1 MLPSHTVENY
11 LKAIFLAQVALLPSE
26 PLVPM
31 GQLASALGVVPGT
44 ATTMVKALSE
54 SGLVRYEPYAGV
66 RLTPAGEKLAARVLR
81 RHRLIE
87 LFLVQVMGMSWTE
100 VHDEAEH
107 LEHAVSDRLIERIDE
122 MLGRPSADPH
132 GDPIPGPEGTLVKPE
147 YDTLLTCPL
156 GETVIVR
163 RVSDQ
168 DSEFLRFVER
178 HELKPGQACASRHA
192 TTPPTACGFAAP
204 NGNSRS
210 ARAPLRRSWC
220 RSAQIVAAFIV
231 AILCSAAVSA
241 QTATPAKA
249 ASAPF
254 EIIDNSFLVEEAFN
268 QEAGIFQN
276 IADMVFVD
284 GNWGFNFTQ
293 EWPAS
298 SRRSISCRTR
308 CRRSTT
314 ETDPASA
321 IRKSTI
327 GISYGWRA
335 RTAGIFAARQP
346 GGADGRRAA
355 TPRIRIAGP
364 AGQPAVQQAG
374 NDWYWHWNAG
384 VTWLPR
390 AESLDPAPNTDTRVD
405 LMSPFL
411 AASGI
416 YRVRQMFNLM
426 LESVLRFD
434 ELVDETGTRRE
445 TAFILSPGFRGGWNI
460 GEQQLIVGAAVP
472 ITWVDGET
480 EPGLLLYLSYEL
492 PFKKRCIEVAPRKT
506 RISRMEGNSAGTA
519 P

>member
-132 GDPIPGPEGTLVKPE
+132 GDPIPGPEGTLLKPE
-147 YDTLLTCPL
+147 YDSLLTCPL

-178 HELKPGQACASRHA
+178 HELKPGQSVRVEARDD
-192 TTPPTACGFAAP
+192 AADSVRLR
-204 NGNSRS
+204 GAEREFTIG
-210 ARAPLRRSWC
+210 ARAASKVLVQV
-220 RSAQIVAAFIV
+220 AQIVAAFIV

-241 QTATPAKA
+241 QTAAPAKA
-249 ASAPF
+249 AAAPF
-254 EIIDNSFLVEEAFN
+254 EIVDNSFLVEEAFN

-276 IADMVFVD
+276 IAGMVFVD

-293 EWPAS
+293 EWPVVSQKHQLSYTVSALDNGDGSGFGDTQINYRYQLWMEGPGRPAFSPRAS
-298 SRRSISCRTR
+298 LVLPTGDVPRLRGSGSPGLQVNLPFSKQ
-308 CRRSTT
+308 
-314 ETDPASA
+314 TD
-321 IRKSTI
+321 
-327 GISYGWRA
+327 
-335 RTAGIFAARQP
+335 
-346 GGADGRRAA
+346 
-355 TPRIRIAGP
+355 
-364 AGQPAVQQAG
+364 
-374 NDWYWHWNAG
+374 DWYWHWNAG
-384 VTWLPR
+384 FTWLPR
-390 AESLDPAPNTDTRVD
+390 AESLDPAPNADTRVD

-472 ITWVDGET
+472 ITWVGGET

-492 PFKKRCIEVAPRKT
+492 PFKKVPSK
-506 RISRMEGNSAGTA
+506 
-519 P
+519 